1 MSLGKILRDL
11 ADEVGVD
18 LHELTVLS
26 ETVDPFRLDTPRNHQ
41 IGRWLA
47 DQMQALGLLDRA
59 KPIHTRGIHYALV
72 ASGDLRR
79 PDGAP
84 YVSDDKSWLWLKAGA
99 SKAAR
104 WLGYVPFEKISD
116 ARNEEPIIR
125 IHEPFDPELEVTLP
139 EIEVSGFN
147 ARQKYHLVFWGE
159 KTSLD
164 DVLGP
169 LAEELEADLYLPAGE
184 VSDSHLHT
192 MARNG
197 AMDGREMIV
206 LVFADCDPAGYQMVV
221 SIGHKLRAFKERFYP
236 RLRFQVLTPALTV
249 DQVRQLGLPSTP
261 LKETEL
267 RADGWRERYGVEQT
281 EIDALA
287 TLRPELLEQIA
298 RNAAEPYFDP
308 TLKDRAQ
315 DAEQVWKDEAT
326 DQLELALNET
336 AGFQKLHNQITSALK
351 ACRLKLRRLQKIVD
365 ETTLDLPS
373 PEPLEVEIGDLPDPL
388 VSSEMPLIDAIR
400 ILRARKDYTNGGVS
414 KIGVRLGNR
423 TQIDRAKIDRAKRAF
438 RANPAASLRE
448 VAKQEGVST
457 ATAVLARKELI
468 AAGEIQSKKM

>member
-11 ADEVGVD
+11 GDEAGVQ

-59 KPIHTRGIHYALV
+59 SPIHIRGIHYALV

-84 YVSDDKSWLWLKAGA
+84 YVNDDKSWLWLKAGA

-125 IHEPFDPELEVTLP
+125 IHEPFDPELEVTLDTYLPDDDVMP
-139 EIEVSGFN
+139 EVEVSGFN
-147 ARQKYHLVFWGE
+147 ARQKYRLVFWGE

-169 LAEELEADLYLPAGE
+169 LANEFEADIYLPSGE
-184 VSDSHLHT
+184 VSDSMLHT
-192 MARNG
+192 MAHTG

-236 RLRFQVLTPALTV
+236 RLRFRVTSKTERRRTTTAPRRLTV
-249 DQVRQLGLPSTP
+249 GT
-261 LKETEL
+261 TAML
-267 RADGWRERYGVEQT
+267 RIKRH
-281 EIDALA
+281 
-287 TLRPELLEQIA
+287 
-298 RNAAEPYFDP
+298 
-308 TLKDRAQ
+308 DR
-315 DAEQVWKDEAT
+315 
-326 DQLELALNET
+326 
-336 AGFQKLHNQITSALK
+336 SAP
-351 ACRLKLRRLQKIVD
+351 RD
-365 ETTLDLPS
+365 
-373 PEPLEVEIGDLPDPL
+373 
-388 VSSEMPLIDAIR
+388 
-400 ILRARKDYTNGGVS
+400 N
-414 KIGVRLGNR
+414 
-423 TQIDRAKIDRAKRAF
+423 
-438 RANPAASLRE
+438 
-448 VAKQEGVST
+448 
-457 ATAVLARKELI
+457 
-468 AAGEIQSKKM
+468 